1 MKKRIIVFIFLVLSC
16 FTLKG
21 ENELLIQNIYPKD
34 EGFIWYYEGPM
45 DFELI
50 SIISKIKNDNG
61 EKTLVL
67 KNIEDDMT
75 GELNLKE
82 RIYIKNIVI
91 NTGSIC
97 IDKMIVLKSPLKI
110 GNTWITNFSFPEKN
124 MVYKAKVEIC
134 EIKEKTIKTK
144 TTVIRETNQIYEE
157 INVFEIN
164 KGHISKWYNVS
175 DNKDFYR
182 GYELKKF
189 LKKPLNI
196 EKWYLPY

>member
-50 SIISKIKNDNG
+50 TIISKIKNDNG

-82 RIYIKNIVI
+82 RIYEKNIVI
-91 NTGSIC
+91 NTDSIC

-134 EIKEKTIKTK
+134 
-144 TTVIRETNQIYEE
+144 EE